1 VYVFAGIANATRK
14 YFNSIERLDT
24 TLPGSQK
31 VWEIVDVPIESFP
44 VRQGPGST
52 AISSNEILLFGG
64 FGGEYLKDVYI
75 LKHNEKKIE
84 KIADSIIKIFGYQMP
99 TIFDSNSRCV
109 ITADWESKKTAMFRV
124 ADKQWSLMK
133 ELGRD

>member
-1 VYVFAGIANATRK
+1 MLFLI
-14 YFNSIERLDT
+14 IID
-24 TLPGSQK
+24 
-31 VWEIVDVPIESFP
+31 
-44 VRQGPGST
+44 ST
-52 AISSNEILLFGG
+52 FHA
-64 FGGEYLKDVYI
+64 EYLKDVYI